1 MAKIL
6 VIDDDRDYIK
16 ITRMILQSGGY
27 DVITAASG
35 EEGLKV
41 MRREKPDMVILD
53 VMMAYILEGLDIR
66 RQMAADPDLKN
77 IPVIMSTSLTGERVQ
92 RNLPS
97 DEYVPDSA
105 WLHKPID
112 PDKLLEQVKKDD
124 RVRGFLSPARPALH
138 IKGWI
143 APRLVPY
150 SMGRRPAAT

>member
-35 EEGLKV
+35 EEGLRV

-66 RQMAADPDLKN
+66 RQMAADPDLKS

-112 PDKLLEQVKKDD
+112 PDKLLEQVKKAI
-124 RVRGFLSPARPALH
+124 G
-138 IKGWI
+138 
-143 APRLVPY
+143 
-150 SMGRRPAAT
+150 

>member
-6 VIDDDRDYIK
+6 VVDDDRDFIK

-35 EEGLKV
+35 EEGLNV

-66 RQMAADPDLKN
+66 RQMADDPDLKN

-92 RNLPS
+92 RTLPS
-97 DEYVPDSA
+97 DEFVPDSA

-112 PDKLLEQVKKDD
+112 PDKLLEQIKKTI
-124 RVRGFLSPARPALH
+124 G
-138 IKGWI
+138 
-143 APRLVPY
+143 
-150 SMGRRPAAT
+150 

>member
-6 VIDDDRDYIK
+6 VIDDDRDFIK

-35 EEGLKV
+35 DEGLKV
-41 MRREKPDMVILD
+41 MRREKPNMVILD

-112 PDKLLEQVKKDD
+112 PDKLLEQVRKTI
-124 RVRGFLSPARPALH
+124 R
-138 IKGWI
+138 
-143 APRLVPY
+143 
-150 SMGRRPAAT
+150 

>member
-27 DVITAASG
+27 DVVTASSG
-35 EEGLKV
+35 EEGLNL
-41 MRREKPDMVILD
+41 MRREKPNLVILD
-53 VMMAYILEGLDIR
+53 VMMAYILEGLDVR
-66 RQMAADPDLKN
+66 RQMAADPDLKD

-112 PDKLLEQVKKDD
+112 PDKLLEQIKKTI
-124 RVRGFLSPARPALH
+124 G
-138 IKGWI
+138 
-143 APRLVPY
+143 
-150 SMGRRPAAT
+150 